1 MRAIRADPPPAR
13 IARFSIT
20 EYDRFMPRGKPF
32 ARIAITL
39 PQAELEAADRL
50 ASEAD
55 RSRSWIVAEALRC
68 YVASRKA
75 TGDETGLGASRREQ
89 LRRDLALTPLE
100 RILASEEGVHIVES
114 GRTPTHVTE
123 PMRFA
128 SFDDFLRWRR
138 LRAASQ

>member
-1 MRAIRADPPPAR
+1 
-13 IARFSIT
+13 
-20 EYDRFMPRGKPF
+20 MPRGKPF

-75 TGDETGLGASRREQ
+75 TGEETGLGASRREQ

-114 GRTPTHVTE
+114 EQPLTRAEE
-123 PMRFA
+123 PLHFA
-128 SFDDFLRWRR
+128 SFDDFLSWRR
-138 LRAASQ
+138 RRDASR